1 MLKFR
6 LKLGQGIFIQCM
18 YQFFAIIKFLDA
30 IIGIFV
36 GVAYNRICI
45 KTVAGFQW

>member
-6 LKLGQGIFIQCM
+6 LKLTQGIFIQCM
-18 YQFFAIIKFLDA
+18 YQILQIIKFSDA

-36 GVAYNRICI
+36 GVAQNRI
-45 KTVAGFQW
+45 

>member
-6 LKLGQGIFIQCM
+6 LKLSQGIFIQCM
-18 YQFFAIIKFLDA
+18 YQFFANYLDA